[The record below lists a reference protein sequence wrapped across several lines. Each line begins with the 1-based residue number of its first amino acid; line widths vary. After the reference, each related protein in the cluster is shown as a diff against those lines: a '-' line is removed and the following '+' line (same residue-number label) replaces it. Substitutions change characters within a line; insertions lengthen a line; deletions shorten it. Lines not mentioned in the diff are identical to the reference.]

1 MGLLLVVSCQAFTL
15 PRRESRRASVLCSA
29 GQKRQLPGSLATL
42 PEPGRHIPIHQPVPA
57 SMHCRV
63 IGVCYFGVAIG
74 QRPGLSSGDTLAQ
87 AWPKH
92 SASEAGMHQVVICL
106 HMPGANMF
114 SLPDL
119 LACPRPCMQ
128 PATRHLAVRWPAT
141 SCNRSLSEWPGAACM
156 HAGQPGAAGCAPV
169 SHGADLASPPSRWP
183 CFSCLT
189 MPPSLAC
196 CPAAVGRPLWP
207 TWLCWRTWEQP
218 TLPSAWRCE
227 LRPADNDSQT
237 RRWLALDCVLPPLP
251 PVQWAVC
258 IPVQQCM
265 ASRHVNACC
274 GSMPPIHSLPLPWS
288 RSAGV

>member
-156 HAGQPGAAGCAPV
+156 HAARGSRLCPGQPWCRSGLPPFPLALLQLSHNAAFARLLPCSRGPSIVANAAVLAHVGAAYPA
-169 SHGADLASPPSRWP
+169 
-183 CFSCLT
+183 FS
-189 MPPSLAC
+189 M
-196 CPAAVGRPLWP
+196 AVRIEAGR
-207 TWLCWRTWEQP
+207 
-218 TLPSAWRCE
+218 
-227 LRPADNDSQT
+227 
-237 RRWLALDCVLPPLP
+237 
-251 PVQWAVC
+251 
-258 IPVQQCM
+258 
-265 ASRHVNACC
+265 
-274 GSMPPIHSLPLPWS
+274 
-288 RSAGV
+288 